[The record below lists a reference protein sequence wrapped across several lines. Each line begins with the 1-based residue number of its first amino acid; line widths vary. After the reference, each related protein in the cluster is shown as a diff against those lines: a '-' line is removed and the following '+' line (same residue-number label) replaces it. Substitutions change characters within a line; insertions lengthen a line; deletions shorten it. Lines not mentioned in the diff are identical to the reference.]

1 MAEEND
7 NNEIF
12 IPVFFGIE
20 IEGIQSA
27 KFTKCE
33 GLEAETYIYEV
44 EEGGLNTNTHKF
56 IGRTRFPNIILE
68 NGVSSNND
76 LYDWYKNTVLTDDK
90 IERKDGSIIMYNAAG
105 KELKRW
111 NFFRAIPCR
120 WVGPELGVNVPGV
133 AIERI
138 EIAHEGLEVG

>member
-1 MAEEND
+1 MAE
-7 NNEIF
+7 NNEHSF
-12 IPVFFGIE
+12 IPKYFTVE

-56 IGRTRFPNIILE
+56 FGRTRFPNIILE
-68 NGVSSNND
+68 NGVTDNND
-76 LYDWYKNTVLTDDK
+76 LYNWYKDTVLSDK
-90 IERKDGSIIMYNAAG
+90 KVERKDGSIIMFNLAG
-105 KELKRW
+105 EEIKRW
-111 NFFRAIPCR
+111 NFYRAIPCR
-120 WVGPELGVNVPGV
+120 WVGPKLGKDIHGI

-138 EIAHEGLEVG
+138 EIAHEGLEIDE

>member
-1 MAEEND
+1 MAEND
-7 NNEIF
+7 NNEVF
-12 IPVFFGIE
+12 LPVFFGIE
-20 IEGIQSA
+20 IEGIQTA

-76 LYDWYKNTVLTDDK
+76 LYDWYKDTVLSDNK
-90 IERKDGSIIMYNAAG
+90 VERKDGSIIMYSAAG

-120 WVGPELGVNVPGV
+120 WVGPNLGVNAPGV

-138 EIAHEGLEVG
+138 EIAHEGVEVG